1 MIVTTCLRPD
11 NSIIDRAIGVAKDLD
26 TTFEKRNDLSIAEM
40 HNVFNSPIL
49 VVGKKRLELFTQHSN
64 EPFFFHPNSAVFR
77 IRRLLNGEH
86 DPFCDACS
94 LEEGDSLL
102 DCTLGLASDSIVAS
116 FRVGEKGRVI
126 GLEKNKTIAYI
137 VKEGIKTD
145 QQNIENWNEILNR
158 IEVNHVDH
166 LAFLKKQKD
175 NSIDVI
181 YFDPMF
187 QEEINESNGIKK
199 IKPLA
204 EYDSILEETIE
215 EAKRVASKKVVLKDH
230 FRSDRFKKYGFHQ
243 LIRKSAQFHFGYIE
257 L

>member
-11 NSIIDRAIGVAKDLD
+11 NSIINRAIGVSKDLD
-26 TTFEKRNDLSIAEM
+26 ITFEKRNELSIAEM
-40 HNVFNSPIL
+40 HNVFNSSIL
-49 VVGKKRLELFTQHSN
+49 VVGKKRLELFTQNSN

-86 DPFCDACS
+86 DPFCDACT

-116 FRVGEKGRVI
+116 FRVGEKGRII
-126 GLEKNKTIAYI
+126 GLEKNPTIAYL
-137 VKEGIKTD
+137 VQEGIKTD
-145 QQNIENWNEILNR
+145 DQNIENWNEILNR
-158 IEVNHVDH
+158 IEVNNIDH
-166 LAFLKKQKD
+166 LAFLKKQEDK
-175 NSIDVI
+175 SIDVI

-204 EYDSILEETIE
+204 EYDSVLEETIE
-215 EAKRVASKKVVLKDH
+215 EAKRVGRKKVVLKDH

>member
-1 MIVTTCLRPD
+1 MIITTCLRPD
-11 NSIIDRAIGVAKDLD
+11 NSIINRAIKVSKDLD
-26 TTFEKRNDLSIAEM
+26 TTFEKRKELSIFEM
-40 HNVFNSPIL
+40 QNKYDSPIL
-49 VVGKKRLELFTQHSN
+49 VVGKKRLELFNLNSD

-116 FRVGEKGRVI
+116 FKVGEEGQVI
-126 GLEKNKTIAYI
+126 GLEKNKTISYL

-145 QQNIENWNEILNR
+145 QQNIENWNQILNR
-158 IEVNHVDH
+158 IQVHNIAH
-166 LAFLKKQKD
+166 LNYLKEQKD
-175 NSIDVI
+175 KSIDVI

-199 IKPLA
+199 IKSLA

-215 EAKRVASKKVVLKDH
+215 EAKRVGRKKVVLKDH